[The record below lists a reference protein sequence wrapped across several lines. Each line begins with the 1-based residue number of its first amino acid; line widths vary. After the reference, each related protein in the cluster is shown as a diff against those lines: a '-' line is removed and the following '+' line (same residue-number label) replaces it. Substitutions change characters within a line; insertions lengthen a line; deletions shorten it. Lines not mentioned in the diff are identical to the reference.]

1 MKKLIH
7 SVIWSLTGFT
17 VICITVL
24 ACSSPDFN
32 SGKFVFGQFI
42 NQTGCKF
49 PRTGCKDDADVLGP
63 DGIAWLLGVCYSHVR
78 EDTF

>member
-1 MKKLIH
+1 MLIH

-24 ACSSPDFN
+24 ACSSPDYN
-32 SGKFVFGQFI
+32 SGKFVFGEFI

-49 PRTGCKDDADVLGP
+49 PFPLVKTKLT
-63 DGIAWLLGVCYSHVR
+63 S
-78 EDTF
+78 